1 MSFSKAYSEGMKATL
16 QALARKD
23 RQLWL
28 EVFKKMNQIAYSDE
42 ITIDHYKNMKYGLAD
57 YKRVHVGKSFVLFF
71 KVLKEEKMIFF
82 DRLMHHDDAYRR

>member
-1 MSFSKAYSEGMKATL
+1 MKITL

-23 RQLWL
+23 KQLWL
-28 EVFKKMNQIAYSDE
+28 EIFRKMDQVASSDE
-42 ITIDHYKNMKYGLAD
+42 TTVEHYKNLKHGLSD

-71 KVLKEEKMIFF
+71 RVLKSEKIIFF